1 MNTKPI
7 VAAMALSIAA
17 GCGGSVM
24 SPSKLA
30 ASEASVRGAE
40 EAGARQLPSAALHLK
55 LAQDEIASATALSE
69 NGEGEAADR
78 MLARA
83 QMDAELA
90 HALAKEQSAK
100 EAAEAVMNQVKQAQG
115 EAQ

>member
-1 MNTKPI
+1 MNTKSM
-7 VAAMALSIAA
+7 VAAMALSVVA

-40 EAGARQLPSAALHLK
+40 EAGARQVPSASLHLK
-55 LAQDEIASATALSE
+55 LAEDEIVKARSLST
-69 NGEGEAADR
+69 NGQGEAADR

-83 QMDAELA
+83 EVDAVLA
-90 HALAKEQSAK
+90 HALAKEQAAK
-100 EAAEAVMNQVKQAQG
+100 KAAEAVMNQVKQAKG